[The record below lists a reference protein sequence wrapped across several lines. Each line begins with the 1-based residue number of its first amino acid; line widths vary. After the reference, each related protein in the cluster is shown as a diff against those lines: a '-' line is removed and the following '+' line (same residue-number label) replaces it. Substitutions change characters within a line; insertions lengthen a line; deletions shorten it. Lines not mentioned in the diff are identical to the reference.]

1 MRLSRIHTLGHR
13 SSLLTFT
20 FLQLLFAIGPGCSVK
35 ESRDEC
41 PCILSLI
48 YDASSREMIAEGISV
63 RIEMSG
69 ENGREVR
76 DSFFRSE
83 ETTVFRTAVCRG
95 TMKALSVWP
104 GSTPLEDPGSGL
116 WIRIPEGMQCPEIW
130 TGLAVTDTERDEASA
145 DIKLRKNY
153 CNIFMTLTGGGEGLE
168 FVVRGNV
175 CGYDCDG
182 IPVHGPFSATAVA
195 QEGSRSSYSVKVPRQ
210 ADNSLKLDIFSSDGG
225 LRTFAIGNYID
236 SSGYDWTSEDLK
248 DINLEINYAATS
260 VILLIDNWRTV
271 IDFTTII

>member
-48 YDASSREMIAEGISV
+48 YDASSREMIAEGVSV

-95 TMKALSVWP
+95 TVKALSVWP

-195 QEGSRSSYSVKVPRQ
+195 QEGSRFSYSVKVPRQ